1 MNSNNENKQLAI
13 LICVFLITSIITVIV
28 VVLGIK
34 SIKTSDK
41 KDNTETK
48 VEITEYA
55 DETTNDTNISVNKL
69 ILDTEEM
76 IIEVLSVKPG
86 EKNGT
91 HGLILK
97 TNIEN
102 NLDKRIIVEAVDE
115 YVNNSNSNI
124 SYYFTVE
131 KLEKLEKDMFIPVSN
146 TDDIKLEFNINISD
160 SLEQTLLYQSTDIT
174 IHISGKEVTVI
185 KSSLLEDKVNSQ
197 ENLDNEQN
205 IVEDNNEVVEDN
217 TDIVEEKPVDIDNNE
232 QDTEEIIKNNDKQ
245 PEKEEEKTTVIGDY
259 RYGFYTLPGEF
270 KLTSQDG
277 NYIEY
282 KSSDFITVSINY
294 RENTT
299 INDFKIELFER
310 YASIYPEAKFK
321 EVDSKYVPADMIL
334 ETSEIII
341 KNPDNEVNEN
351 TEDTEDS
358 EQTIIQGGFTYRVY
372 KYQVASNS
380 GNYVML
386 VTTSPNKNDIVTIGI
401 LVPYD
406 LTDYFS
412 EFVNKVEKSYEFV
425 Q

>member
-13 LICVFLITSIITVIV
+13 LICVFLITSIITVFV
-28 VVLGIK
+28 VMLGIK

-41 KDNTETK
+41 KDYTEPK
-48 VEITEYA
+48 AEITEYTN
-55 DETTNDTNISVNKL
+55 ETTDNNGVSVNKI
-69 ILDTEEM
+69 ILDAEEM
-76 IIEVLSVKPG
+76 IIEVLSVEPG

-91 HGLILK
+91 RGLILK

-102 NLDKRIIVEAVDE
+102 NLDKRIIVDAVDE
-115 YVNNSNSNI
+115 YVNNSSGNI

-160 SLEQTLLYQSTDIT
+160 SLEQTLLYQSTDIA
-174 IHISGKEVTVI
+174 IHISGEEVTVI
-185 KSSLLEDKVNSQ
+185 KSSLLEDRVNNQ
-197 ENLDNEQN
+197 ENLDDEQD
-205 IVEDNNEVVEDN
+205 IVEDN
-217 TDIVEEKPVDIDNNE
+217 TDIIEEKPVDIDNNE
-232 QDTEEIIKNNDKQ
+232 QDTEEIIKNEDKQ
-245 PEKEEEKTTVIGDY
+245 QEKEEEKTTVIGDY

-310 YASIYPEAKFK
+310 YSSIYPEAKFK
-321 EVDSKYVPADMIL
+321 EVDSKYIPADMIL

-341 KNPDNEVNEN
+341 KNPDSEVNEN

-401 LVPYD
+401 LVPYE

>member
-13 LICVFLITSIITVIV
+13 LICIFLITSIITVFV

-41 KDNTETK
+41 KDYTEPK
-48 VEITEYA
+48 VEITEYT
-55 DETTNDTNISVNKL
+55 DETTDDNIVTTDDNGVSVNKL
-69 ILDTEEM
+69 MLDTEEM
-76 IIEVLSVKPG
+76 MIEVLSVESG

-91 HGLILK
+91 RGLILK

-102 NLDKRIIVEAVDE
+102 NLDKRIIVDAVDE
-115 YVNNSNSNI
+115 YVNNSSNNI

-131 KLEKLEKDMFIPVSN
+131 KLEKLEKDMFIPASN

-160 SLEQTLLYQSTDIT
+160 SLEQTLLYQSTDIA

-185 KSSLLEDKVNSQ
+185 KSSLLEDKVNNQ
-197 ENLDNEQN
+197 D

-217 TDIVEEKPVDIDNNE
+217 TDIIEEKPVDIDNNE
-232 QDTEEIIKNNDKQ
+232 QDTEEIIKNEDKK

-270 KLTSQDG
+270 KLISQDE

-294 RENTT
+294 REDTT

-310 YASIYPEAKFK
+310 YSSIYPEAKFK

-341 KNPDNEVNEN
+341 KSPDNEVNEN
-351 TEDTEDS
+351 TEDS

-401 LVPYD
+401 LVPYE